1 MVNGLWLSADGLI
14 AQQYRQD
21 VIANN
26 LANVDTAGF
35 KPDRVSFAERLN
47 EANLTGA
54 MGASDPALAKST
66 GGLFGR
72 PLHTDFSPGPLI
84 PTQNK
89 MDLAIL
95 EDGFFTVR
103 TQEGLFYTRD
113 GRMTTDND
121 GTIRH
126 VASGGAVLNP
136 QGQALQIDIDS
147 REPLNVDS
155 TGRMRQGTDILGELA
170 IVDFED
176 RRQLD
181 KIGDNLFSG
190 DRAVPLDVQARV
202 KQGFIEASGVNPTTT
217 LVDMIAASRAYEL
230 GASMISIQ
238 NETLGRVVNDV
249 GRIG

>member
-47 EANLTGA
+47 EASLTGA
-54 MGASDPALAKST
+54 TGATVASLSNST

-72 PLHTDFSPGPLI
+72 PLHTDYSPGPLI
-84 PTQNK
+84 PTKNA
-89 MDLAIL
+89 MDVAIL
-95 EDGFFTVR
+95 EDGFFSVR
-103 TQEGLFYTRD
+103 TDDGLFYTRD
-113 GRMTTDND
+113 GRLTTDKD

-126 VASGGAVLNP
+126 IASGGAVLNP
-136 QGQALQIDIDS
+136 QGQPLQIDVDS
-147 REPLNVDS
+147 RDPLKVDT
-155 TGRMRQGTDILGELA
+155 TGRMRQGNDIVGDLA
-170 IVDFED
+170 ITDFED

-181 KIGDNLFSG
+181 KVGDNLFSG
-190 DRAVPLDVQARV
+190 DRAVPLESRGHL
-202 KQGFIEASGVNPTTT
+202 KQGFIEGSGVNPTTT
-217 LVDMIAASRAYEL
+217 LVDMIASSRAYEM
-230 GASMISIQ
+230 GASLISLQ
-238 NETLGRVVNDV
+238 NETLGRAVNDV